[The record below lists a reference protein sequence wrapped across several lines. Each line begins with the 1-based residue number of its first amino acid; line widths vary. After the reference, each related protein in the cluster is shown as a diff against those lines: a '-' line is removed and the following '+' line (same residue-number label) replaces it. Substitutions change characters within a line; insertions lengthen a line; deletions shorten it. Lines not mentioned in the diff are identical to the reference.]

1 MLKVI
6 SNLSREEK
14 IMKTQTAIPVFYT
27 GTSTVNNEVE
37 EIWKAVPGFE
47 GIYEASNMGR
57 IKSLNYRNS
66 KKEQILKPMW
76 RRCDNYLRIC
86 LCKGGTRT
94 YKYVHQVIAMTFL
107 KNPYGYTEINH
118 ISTNVRD
125 NRVCNL
131 EYCTHKQNLNHY
143 LTRLN
148 RSKKVYCFNYKGD
161 LEYTY
166 SSVQSCASAFNTKP
180 SYISYC
186 ARTGKKYKNY
196 TFSYSSL

>member
-14 IMKTQTAIPVFYT
+14 IMKTQTAIPVYYTT

-37 EIWKAVPGFE
+37 IWKAIPGFE

-118 ISTNVRD
+118 ISTDVRD

-131 EYCTHKQNLNHY
+131 EYCTHKQNLNHWK
-143 LTRLN
+143 TRLHK
-148 RSKKVYCFNYKGD
+148 SKKIYCFNPKGD

-166 SSVQSCASAFNTKP
+166 SSVQSCASAFNTNP